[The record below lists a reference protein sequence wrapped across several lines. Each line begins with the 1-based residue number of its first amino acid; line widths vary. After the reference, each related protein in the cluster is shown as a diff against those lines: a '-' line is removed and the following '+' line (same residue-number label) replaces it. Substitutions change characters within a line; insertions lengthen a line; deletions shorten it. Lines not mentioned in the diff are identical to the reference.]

1 LGVSYDCFHFRV
13 TNGSTNSRFV
23 LLEPNFESSTQHRRY
38 VCDESHIS
46 ALCRVRHGVCHSLG
60 RELIGMEAS
69 ITFVRCC
76 ATLRRQE
83 LENESMAL
91 VSRIGVSLD
100 SELLDR
106 FDKFIAEKG
115 YDNRSEAFRDL
126 IRDRLVGSAV
136 VTSKA
141 CVVGTV
147 TLIYDHHTRLLPEK
161 LADLQHEHHEVVI
174 STLHAHL
181 DHDTCL
187 EVVLLRGKSRLVQ
200 QLADKLI
207 STKGVRHGRL
217 VMSSP
222 DTVSPSRHFHP

>member
-1 LGVSYDCFHFRV
+1 
-13 TNGSTNSRFV
+13 
-23 LLEPNFESSTQHRRY
+23 
-38 VCDESHIS
+38 
-46 ALCRVRHGVCHSLG
+46 
-60 RELIGMEAS
+60 
-69 ITFVRCC
+69 
-76 ATLRRQE
+76 
-83 LENESMAL
+83 MAL
-91 VSRIGVSLD
+91 LSRIGVSLD
-100 SELLDR
+100 SDLLDR

-126 IRDRLVGSAV
+126 IRDQLVGTAV
-136 VTSKA
+136 APSKA
-141 CVVGTV
+141 AVVGTV

-187 EVVLLRGKSRLVQ
+187 EVVLLRGRSRDVQ

-222 DTVSPSRHFHP
+222 DTVSRGGHSRH